1 MKALFA
7 FLGVLILLAGGAAL
21 IHPRFSTPS
30 KKKEVQIENHK
41 VIFESKRFFTVPP
54 DLGRS
59 CRGCRRLADFSWN
72 AALKIQ

>member
-54 DLGRS
+54 IWGGVAVVAGGLLIFLGM
-59 CRGCRRLADFSWN
+59 RR
-72 AALKIQ
+72 

>member
-1 MKALFA
+1 MKTLFA
-7 FLGVLILLAGGAAL
+7 FLGLLILLAGAAAL

-54 DLGRS
+54 IWGGVAVVAGGLLIFLGTR
-59 CRGCRRLADFSWN
+59 
-72 AALKIQ
+72 K